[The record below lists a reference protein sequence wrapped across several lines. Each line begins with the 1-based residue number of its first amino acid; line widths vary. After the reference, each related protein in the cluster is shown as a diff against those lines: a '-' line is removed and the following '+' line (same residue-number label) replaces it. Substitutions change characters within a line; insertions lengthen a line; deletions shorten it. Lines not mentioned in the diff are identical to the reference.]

1 MADFAL
7 VTDRLV
13 LRSWRAEDWPTFF
26 RLTNTPAVMRWLAG
40 VFDAEG
46 LAAQRARIEAWDE
59 GYGFT
64 FWAVERKDDGGHLA
78 GELLGFCGLKRADA
92 VGCPAIGEFEIGWR
106 LREDAWGRGYA
117 REAADASLKAGFDRF
132 GAEQIIALTITENT
146 GSWGLMERLGMVRR
160 PELDFVEGRYPPPFC
175 DVIVYQIT
183 REEWSTR

>member
-1 MADFAL
+1 
-7 VTDRLV
+7 
-13 LRSWRAEDWPTFF
+13 
-26 RLTNTPAVMRWLAG
+26 
-40 VFDAEG
+40 
-46 LAAQRARIEAWDE
+46 
-59 GYGFT
+59 
-64 FWAVERKDDGGHLA
+64 
-78 GELLGFCGLKRADA
+78 
-92 VGCPAIGEFEIGWR
+92 

-146 GSWGLMERLGMVRR
+146 ESWGLMERLGMVRR